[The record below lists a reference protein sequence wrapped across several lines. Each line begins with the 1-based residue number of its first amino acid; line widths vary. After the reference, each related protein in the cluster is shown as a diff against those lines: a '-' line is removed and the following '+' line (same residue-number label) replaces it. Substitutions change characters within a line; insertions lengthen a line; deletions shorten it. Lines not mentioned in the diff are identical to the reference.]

1 MKKIIILGIVVFLI
15 ALLLKT
21 PASLIAKQVESNTAL
36 TLQGASGS
44 LWKGNATRAVF
55 DGVDV
60 GEVSW
65 TVSPLGLLTGAA
77 KGDFTIQGDELTANG
92 SYTVS
97 VSKTLTLDNAQFKTT
112 GSFINQFQRYAK
124 MSGDLRGSIDHLEMQ
139 QTDPLSLP
147 VVSAVL
153 NWEQGGLTSPIRLPE
168 GSYQLKIEPEAEGK
182 LIGVLTA
189 HDAPVDIKGNV
200 VLDSE
205 WQYLTDLKLKTTPK
219 GQSLQGM
226 ISMVGRPKP
235 DGYIHIKEKGKLF
248 K

>member
-1 MKKIIILGIVVFLI
+1 
-15 ALLLKT
+15 
-21 PASLIAKQVESNTAL
+21 
-36 TLQGASGS
+36 
-44 LWKGNATRAVF
+44 
-55 DGVDV
+55 
-60 GEVSW
+60 
-65 TVSPLGLLTGAA
+65 
-77 KGDFTIQGDELTANG
+77 
-92 SYTVS
+92 
-97 VSKTLTLDNAQFKTT
+97 
-112 GSFINQFQRYAK
+112 
-124 MSGDLRGSIDHLEMQ
+124 
-139 QTDPLSLP
+139 

-153 NWEQGGLTSPIRLPE
+153 SWEQGGLTSPIRLPE
-168 GSYQLKIEPEAEGK
+168 GNYQLKIEPETDGK

-205 WQYLTDLKLKTTPK
+205 WQYLTDLKLKTMPK